1 MTRFRSL
8 GEGFAPE
15 TGDVVEDTSSGA
27 NAKVAAAVA
36 TYKEIFLPYPRHVTF
51 HSDCD
56 YLRQLGLATKGGPQ
70 SGLRVLAPSGSG
82 KSTAARMFIALLETR
97 ERSDPDVKPVVMVS
111 LTSAA
116 TPKKLFSDILTEMG
130 DGFADR
136 GTEQTLRRRV
146 IACFEQ
152 FQTQLLIID
161 EVQHLNFR
169 SSAKNDVTDALK
181 SLLDTGVVPIVF
193 LGTEDA
199 EAMFKR
205 NLQLN
210 GRLLP
215 PCDFKPLRATVA
227 EDAELFSG
235 FWQRLD
241 AEVVKRGLMR
251 SASGLDG
258 AEFLGA
264 LHKVTG
270 GVVGT
275 VSRLA
280 KEAMTIAIRRSAERI
295 ELYDF
300 VLATDRWAIP
310 NSFCSTN
317 PFRSLLR

>member
-1 MTRFRSL
+1 MSRSRNPAGTPL
-8 GEGFAPE
+8 PE
-15 TGDVVEDTSSGA
+15 TGGIHEDSS
-27 NAKVAAAVA
+27 AAANVRVA
-36 TYKEIFLPYPRHVTF
+36 EATAAYKEIFLPYPRHVAF
-51 HSDCD
+51 HAQCD
-56 YLRQLGLATKGGPQ
+56 YLRQLGLATKGRPQ
-70 SGLRVLAPSGSG
+70 SGMRVLAPSGSG
-82 KSTAARMFIALLETR
+82 KSTAAERFVDLLERR
-97 ERSDPDVKPVVMVS
+97 ERPGPTVKLVVKVS

-130 DGFADR
+130 DGLADR

-146 IACFEQ
+146 VACFEH
-152 FQTQLLIID
+152 FKTQLLIID

-181 SLLDTGVVPIVF
+181 SFLDTGVVPIVF

-215 PCDFKPLRATVA
+215 PCDFLPLRATVA
-227 EDAELFSG
+227 EDAELFRG

-241 AEVVKRGLMR
+241 VEIVARGLMPKP
-251 SASGLDG
+251 SGLDG
-258 AEFLGA
+258 PEFLGA
-264 LHKVTG
+264 LHGVSG

-280 KEAMTIAIRRSAERI
+280 AHAMTIAMRRGAERI
-295 ELYDF
+295 EIYDF

-310 NSFCSTN
+310 NNFCLVN
-317 PFRSLLR
+317 PFRGILQ